1 MTRSR
6 SESRSFTALVQE
18 SFNLNDSL
26 TSEDSLG
33 TLTFTLYRL
42 HLFCLQH
49 EVSMSA
55 APSVPVQDLV
65 ELSDQEEQD
74 PAQDQVQAGDIVIN
88 YKPTETLE
96 ADVLT
101 KALASPRHSQLDL
114 SYFTKK
120 EVLYAHQKFK
130 ALAPEKI
137 GHNKNAKL
145 PLPKVLTYPELKVNP
160 FGDRICRIFS
170 SSHDGDCTFEDFL
183 DMMSVF
189 SDAAPKAVKA
199 EHAFRIFDFD
209 GDDMLGVTDLRQVVD
224 RLTGPQRLA
233 EQDIQHLIQ
242 NILDEAD
249 LDDDGALSF
258 AEFEHIISK
267 SSDFANAFR
276 IRL

>member
-1 MTRSR
+1 MGQGKSQFTEEELQDYQLRTSVTDMEWCAITKMW
-6 SESRSFTALVQE
+6 SIWLTTAL
-18 SFNLNDSL
+18 
-26 TSEDSLG
+26 
-33 TLTFTLYRL
+33 
-42 HLFCLQH
+42 
-49 EVSMSA
+49 A
-55 APSVPVQDLV
+55 ADFQVPRWILLCGKQDL
-65 ELSDQEEQD
+65 
-74 PAQDQVQAGDIVIN
+74 
-88 YKPTETLE
+88 T
-96 ADVLT
+96 
-101 KALASPRHSQLDL
+101 
-114 SYFTKK
+114 YFTKK

-130 ALAPEKI
+130 SLAPEKV

-145 PLPKVLTYPELKVNP
+145 PMSKILQYPELRVNP

-189 SDAAPKAVKA
+189 SDEAPKAVKA

-209 GDDMLGVTDLRQVVD
+209 GDDMLGVSDLRKVVE
-224 RLTGPQRLA
+224 RLTGPQRLS
-233 EQDIQHLIQ
+233 EQDMQHLIQ
-242 NILDEAD
+242 NILEEAD

>member
-1 MTRSR
+1 MGQGKSQ
-6 SESRSFTALVQE
+6 FTE
-18 SFNLNDSL
+18 
-26 TSEDSLG
+26 EE
-33 TLTFTLYRL
+33 
-42 HLFCLQH
+42 LQDY
-49 EVSMSA
+49 
-55 APSVPVQDLV
+55 QDL
-65 ELSDQEEQD
+65 
-74 PAQDQVQAGDIVIN
+74 
-88 YKPTETLE
+88 T
-96 ADVLT
+96 
-101 KALASPRHSQLDL
+101 
-114 SYFTKK
+114 YFTKK
-120 EVLYAHQKFK
+120 EVLYHEKVCSAERWLHKNIRSAHQKFK
-130 ALAPEKI
+130 ALAPEKV

-145 PLPKVLTYPELKVNP
+145 PMTKILQYPELRVNP

-189 SDAAPKAVKA
+189 SDGAPKAVKA

-224 RLTGPQRLA
+224 RLTGQQRLS
-233 EQDIQHLIQ
+233 EQDMQHLIQ

>member
-1 MTRSR
+1 MGQGKSQF
-6 SESRSFTALVQE
+6 SEEELQDYQDNKEVINE
-18 SFNLNDSL
+18 ENV
-26 TSEDSLG
+26 EI
-33 TLTFTLYRL
+33 TLP
-42 HLFCLQH
+42 
-49 EVSMSA
+49 
-55 APSVPVQDLV
+55 APPVPVQDLV
-65 ELSDQEEQD
+65 DISDQEEQD
-74 PAQDQVQAGDIVIN
+74 PDEDQ
-88 YKPTETLE
+88 
-96 ADVLT
+96 
-101 KALASPRHSQLDL
+101 DL

-233 EQDIQHLIQ
+233 EQDMQHLIQ

-267 SSDFANAFR
+267 SSDFAK
-276 IRL
+276 

>member
-1 MTRSR
+1 MGYIRLWGGSNLEEVYPHLYGSR
-6 SESRSFTALVQE
+6 IRNGLVKVT
-18 SFNLNDSL
+18 LI
-26 TSEDSLG
+26 TSS
-33 TLTFTLYRL
+33 
-42 HLFCLQH
+42 
-49 EVSMSA
+49 
-55 APSVPVQDLV
+55 
-65 ELSDQEEQD
+65 
-74 PAQDQVQAGDIVIN
+74 
-88 YKPTETLE
+88 
-96 ADVLT
+96 
-101 KALASPRHSQLDL
+101 LDL
-114 SYFTKK
+114 NPDLIIVRGTTQTTK
-120 EVLYAHQKFK
+120 EGIFILIVEGRQISTSRPSAHQKFK

-145 PLPKVLTYPELKVNP
+145 PLPKVLAYPELKVNP

-233 EQDIQHLIQ
+233 EQDMQHLIQ